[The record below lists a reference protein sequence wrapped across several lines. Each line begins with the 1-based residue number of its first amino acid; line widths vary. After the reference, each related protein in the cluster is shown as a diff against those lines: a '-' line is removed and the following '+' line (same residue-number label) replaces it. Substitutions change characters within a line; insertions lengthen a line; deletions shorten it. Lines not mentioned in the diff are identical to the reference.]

1 MKLLVMSL
9 MFLMSCAFA
18 SNNAPLN
25 TEAYV
30 DINKYAGRW
39 YEIAKIPNRFQRK
52 CGATRATYSLKDN
65 GKVKVFNECIK
76 LKNGKIQDATGEARV
91 FNPGRNSIL
100 KVSFAPFPFRRL
112 AEGDYYIMK
121 LDVNYDH
128 VLVGSPTRD
137 YLWILSRSKVL
148 DEEIIQ
154 DLLAVAAQNGFDI
167 TRVKRTPVW
176 K

>member
-1 MKLLVMSL
+1 MKLLVVSL
-9 MFLMSCAFA
+9 MFLISCAFA
-18 SNNAPLN
+18 SNNAPLS
-25 TEAYV
+25 TESYV
-30 DINKYAGRW
+30 DIDKYSGRW

-52 CGATRATYSLKDN
+52 CGATRATYSVKGN
-65 GKVKVFNECIK
+65 GKVKVFNECLK
-76 LKNGKIQDATGEARV
+76 LKDRKIKKATGEARV

-112 AEGDYYIMK
+112 AEGDYYIIK
-121 LDVNYDH
+121 LDINYDY

-137 YLWILSRSKVL
+137 YLWILSRTKTL
-148 DEEIIQ
+148 NEEIIQ
-154 DLLAVAAQNGFDI
+154 DLLSIATQNGFDI

>member
-18 SNNAPLN
+18 SNNAPLS
-25 TEAYV
+25 TESYV

-39 YEIAKIPNRFQRK
+39 YEIAKIPNRFQRM

-65 GKVKVFNECIK
+65 GKVKVLNECIK
-76 LKNGKIQDATGEARV
+76 LKDGKLKDAVGQARV

-112 AEGDYYIMK
+112 AEGDYYIIK
-121 LDVNYDH
+121 LGVNYDY

-137 YLWILSRSKVL
+137 YLWILSRTKVL

-154 DLLAVAAQNGFDI
+154 DLLTVAAQNGFDI
-167 TRVKRTPVW
+167 TRVKHTPVW